1 MVERNQ
7 AHSASL
13 TEHSRKP
20 VTRRFPSEAV
30 TLYKKINMAI
40 PMAPMVDVTIW
51 HELLTQVRSGLWSM
65 HDFARAQL
73 SHAQIAD
80 VGKATTIIHANK
92 HIPFI
97 VKGQHEAVP
106 PEKWEPLR
114 TMAAKLLD
122 SGMPPHRQNAYV
134 YDEKKGVFLIY
145 PFSFVRGMN
154 GIRKRTYTGVL
165 HFMRGV
171 GAHNPTKEAP
181 INRGVVNPGN
191 SERIQRFLTDPRWY
205 RESGQLMDLLGA
217 ARTVINP
224 HTLSELAQKQAGHYD
239 LGRGGRMGYRAT
251 PQLLHLV
258 GHIRNAISDTWDA
271 LPPENRV
278 PASAKDRLLYDM
290 IDTVLPSPNP

>member
-1 MVERNQ
+1 MVERNP
-7 AHSASL
+7 AHSSGF
-13 TEHSRKP
+13 TENSRKP

-65 HDFARAQL
+65 HDLARAQL
-73 SHAQIAD
+73 SYEQIAD
-80 VGKATTIIHANK
+80 VGKATTVIHANK

-106 PEKWEPLR
+106 PKLWEPLR
-114 TMAAKLLD
+114 MMAARLLE
-122 SGMPPHRQNAYV
+122 SGMPDHRANAYA
-134 YDEKKGVFLIY
+134 YDREKGVFLIY

-154 GIRKRTYTGVL
+154 GIRKRTYTGIL
-165 HFMRGV
+165 GFMRGV
-171 GAHNPTKEAP
+171 GVHNPTKEP
-181 INRGVVNPGN
+181 KHRGVVNPGN

-205 RESGQLMDLLGA
+205 RESGQFMDLLGA

-224 HTLSELAQKQAGHYD
+224 HTLSELAQKQTGHYD
-239 LGRGGRMGYRAT
+239 LGRGGRIGYRAT

-258 GHIRNAISDTWDA
+258 DHIRNAVSDTWNA
-271 LPPENRV
+271 LPPGDRI
-278 PASAKDRLLYDM
+278 PASAKDRLLHDM
-290 IDTVLPSPNP
+290 IDTVLPIPNP